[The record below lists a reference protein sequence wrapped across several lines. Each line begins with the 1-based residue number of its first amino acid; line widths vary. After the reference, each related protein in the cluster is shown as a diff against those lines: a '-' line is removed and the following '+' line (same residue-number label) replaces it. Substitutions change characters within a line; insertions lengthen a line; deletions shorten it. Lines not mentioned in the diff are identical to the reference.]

1 LRDYT
6 LTHFEHEEAYM
17 ASIGYGRLPEQKQQH
32 EAFEETIDGWDI
44 EAIDEDQDETIEEIL
59 RIVTNWLV
67 NHILYEDKLIGE

>member
-1 LRDYT
+1 
-6 LTHFEHEEAYM
+6 M
-17 ASIGYGRLPEQKQQH
+17 
-32 EAFEETIDGWDI
+32 